1 LRLSSNGFEV
11 TRCRQDQQTKQTGCS
26 VFLRFSVTGPPGIH
40 PVGAKVAEFSG
51 SCPEVSHDRVLD
63 IEAGATGYIN
73 VTLEFDRNPADSCTL
88 SLTVGSSPLAS
99 FSVRPPGSNRPAP

>member
-1 LRLSSNGFEV
+1 M
-11 TRCRQDQQTKQTGCS
+11 
-26 VFLRFSVTGPPGIH
+26 FLRFSVTGPPGIH